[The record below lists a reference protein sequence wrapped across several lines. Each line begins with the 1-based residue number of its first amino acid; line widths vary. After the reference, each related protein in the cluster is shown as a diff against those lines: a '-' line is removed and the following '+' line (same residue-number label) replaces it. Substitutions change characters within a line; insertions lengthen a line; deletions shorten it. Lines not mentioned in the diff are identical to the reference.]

1 MAPHAMKS
9 KRGRSRLAAIA
20 RHDDIATLFDHDLY
34 FIAATPLVNDHTLAA
49 NAAAICDAGLTLAAG
64 WQANGNVVAGLATTR
79 VGYFQRRLDR
89 GFASAADFTTATTL
103 TVRNAG
109 FGTTGCF
116 FFALTG
122 LRFRC
127 FCSFFV
133 TTVCGGGGCRN
144 RQQADRTQHQ
154 RQQDPIRFH
163 NRYTLLKGVGQHHR
177 VLRGGNGTQTPHLI
191 SLSRV

>member
-34 FIAATPLVNDHTLAA
+34 FIAATPFVNDHALAA
-49 NAAAICDAGLTLAAG
+49 DAAAIFDAGFAFATG

-79 VGYFQRRLDR
+79 VGYLQRRLDR

-127 FCSFFV
+127 FCSFFLP
-133 TTVCGGGGCRN
+133 TVCGGGGCRN
-144 RQQADRTQHQ
+144 RQQADRAQHQ

-177 VLRGGNGTQTPHLI
+177 VLRGGNGAQTPHLI
-191 SLSRV
+191 SFPRV